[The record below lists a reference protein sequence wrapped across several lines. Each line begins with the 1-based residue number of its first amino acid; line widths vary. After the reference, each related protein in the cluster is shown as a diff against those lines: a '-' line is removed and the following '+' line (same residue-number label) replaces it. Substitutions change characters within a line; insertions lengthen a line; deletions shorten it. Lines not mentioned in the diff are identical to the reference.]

1 MMKKHDNSLFQIG
14 EVTKIL
20 GVTRK
25 ALLVYENMG
34 LLTPAV
40 KDETN
45 GFRYYSAD
53 NMTQIRSIRSLQA
66 LGLSL
71 KEVAEYYYDTENMD
85 KLLDKLYELRKML
98 DRNIQMLQVR
108 SAKQGDFTVHKTVLP
123 RQVCFCREYRCKDVA
138 EAAIKLRD
146 TYIAAARTGK
156 MSMAARMFTVRMT
169 DDLGILDLMCCIPV
183 DESFDG
189 AERMEFDETHALCIY
204 YRGPYE
210 GTAEAM
216 RVLMEHVSKNGI
228 KPAGR
233 LRSVYLEG
241 PPNRGDNSADKEKPC
256 HLNKVLGRNKLSFL
270 STADIHSLCF
280 FGLIPPCVSIR
291 RLKQTKFAPFYLTRQ
306 IFYRMQC
313 ILCIS
318 NLCALHSCSCI
329 G

>member
-34 LLTPAV
+34 LLTPAI
-40 KDETN
+40 KDETS

-123 RQVCFCREYRCKDVA
+123 RQVCFCREYQCKDVA

-156 MSMAARMFTVRMT
+156 MSMAARMFTMRMT
-169 DDLGILDLMCCIPV
+169 ENPDKLDLMCCIPV

-189 AERMEFDETHALCIY
+189 GECMEFDKTQALCIY
-204 YRGPYE
+204 YRGPYD
-210 GTAEAM
+210 GTVEAM
-216 RVLMEHVSKNGI
+216 RVLMKYIQESGI
-228 KPAGR
+228 EAAGQ

-241 PPNRGDNSADKEKPC
+241 PPNRGDNSADYITQVAVP
-256 HLNKVLGRNKLSFL
+256 
-270 STADIHSLCF
+270 
-280 FGLIPPCVSIR
+280 
-291 RLKQTKFAPFYLTRQ
+291 
-306 IFYRMQC
+306 
-313 ILCIS
+313 
-318 NLCALHSCSCI
+318 I
-329 G
+329 GKAVKA